1 MDNATKSAW
10 KAFLRGIAVLLF
22 GIAGIAFFFGGRA
35 ISEFSKTDRVL
46 GEMAGIFIAIVCG
59 GLGALAKS
67 AGEEDEPVED
77 STDQ

>member
-1 MDNATKSAW
+1 M
-10 KAFLRGIAVLLF
+10 
-22 GIAGIAFFFGGRA
+22 FGGRVIREFTQA
-35 ISEFSKTDRVL
+35 DIVLSEMV
-46 GEMAGIFIAIVCG
+46 GIFICVVCI